1 MVGRDTLKSRAASVT
16 VIKMRSIFSPPYKIR
31 VDKTEKLDTMVLSLK
46 FLVTCIIYVELLFD
60 KFFEPIYIKN
70 KKIILSEA

>member
-1 MVGRDTLKSRAASVT
+1 
-16 VIKMRSIFSPPYKIR
+16 
-31 VDKTEKLDTMVLSLK
+31 MVLSLK

-60 KFFEPIYIKN
+60 KFFESIYIKN